1 MTKPNPH
8 DFHKLAAG
16 NKMDA
21 DIDRNCEI
29 DKASSHSD

>member
-1 MTKPNPH
+1 MTKPIPL

-16 NKMDA
+16 NRMDA
-21 DIDRNCEI
+21 DINRNCEI